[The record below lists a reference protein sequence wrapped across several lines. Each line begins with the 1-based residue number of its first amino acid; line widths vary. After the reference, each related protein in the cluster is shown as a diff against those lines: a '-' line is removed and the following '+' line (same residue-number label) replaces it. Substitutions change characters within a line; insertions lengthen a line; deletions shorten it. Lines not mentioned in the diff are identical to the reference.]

1 MCLGEIKRKLYEILE
16 WLPPLLRYNK
26 YYGLLYNGC
35 PGEKPCDDL
44 DACCIYHDKCV
55 QVKNNGF
62 YFYTSI
68 IYCIQTFYTMLDLI
82 SKYIIYLTS

>member
-35 PGEKPCDDL
+35 PGEKPCDL
-44 DACCIYHDKCV
+44 LVTGLAYLVLMILGLCV
-55 QVKNNGF
+55 WKDDCWFG
-62 YFYTSI
+62 
-68 IYCIQTFYTMLDLI
+68 CG
-82 SKYIIYLTS
+82 KW